1 MSGYNEPSF
10 QQRVAD
16 AAKAKEKALER
27 LRSKPPIDEK
37 VLAER
42 KAAAEKREAVKAEK
56 IAAKRAA
63 EQAAAD
69 AAAQAAAEAEAA
81 ALAAAE
87 EIRANT
93 PAQPTEAERK
103 AARDA
108 RYASRKKRK

>member
-1 MSGYNEPSF
+1 MTSYNEPSF

-37 VLAER
+37 MLAER
-42 KAAAEKREAVKAEK
+42 KAASLKREAAKAEK
-56 IAAKRAA
+56 IAAKKAA
-63 EQAAAD
+63 EQAAAE
-69 AAAQAAAEAEAA
+69 AAAKAAEAAQAL

-87 EIRANT
+87 VIRANT

>member
-1 MSGYNEPSF
+1 MTSYNEPSF

-27 LRSKPPIDEK
+27 LRSKPPIDENLL
-37 VLAER
+37 VER
-42 KAAAEKREAVKAEK
+42 KAAALKRETAKAEK
-56 IAAKRAA
+56 IAAKKSA

-69 AAAQAAAEAEAA
+69 AAAQAAAEAEAL

-87 EIRANT
+87 AVRANT

>member
-10 QQRVAD
+10 QQRVAA

-27 LRSKPPIDEK
+27 LRSKPPVDEK

-42 KAAAEKREAVKAEK
+42 KAAALKREAAKAEK
-56 IAAKRAA
+56 IAAKKAA

-69 AAAQAAAEAEAA
+69 AAAQAAAEAEAL

-87 EIRANT
+87 EVRANT